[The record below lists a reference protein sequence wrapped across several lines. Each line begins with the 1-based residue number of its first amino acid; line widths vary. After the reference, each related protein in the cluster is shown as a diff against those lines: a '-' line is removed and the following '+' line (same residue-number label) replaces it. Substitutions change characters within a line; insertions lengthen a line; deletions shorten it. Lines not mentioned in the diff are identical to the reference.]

1 MPSTQEYITHKF
13 NAPPIPSDMNKLPPI
28 QGQSTLK
35 QLEQIANT
43 TVDQTNYAG
52 YQSTVSA
59 PPGQAKTQ
67 KKPRRR
73 RKKKKPVEQ
82 PTESTL
88 EVSDKL
94 PTISAGQNNNQPVN
108 EVPLPTAAPP
118 PSEPYK
124 PIDMNQLIREEQEK
138 QRQINELLGSNV
150 IPVTSLYSIIKLTF
164 NKGQNYRRTTKA
176 RKNTNG
182 KKFGGGASS
191 GNSLYTG

>member
-1 MPSTQEYITHKF
+1 MLLTQEYITPKF
-13 NAPPIPSDMNKLPPI
+13 DAFLIRLDMNKLPPI

-43 TVDQTNYAG
+43 NVDQTSYAG
-52 YQSTVSA
+52 DQSAASA
-59 PPGQAKTQ
+59 PPSQSETQ

-73 RKKKKPVEQ
+73 RKKKKPAEQ

-88 EVSDKL
+88 EVSDQL

-108 EVPLPTAAPP
+108 EVPLPTAAP

-150 IPVTSLYSIIKLTF
+150 IPV
-164 NKGQNYRRTTKA
+164 
-176 RKNTNG
+176 
-182 KKFGGGASS
+182 
-191 GNSLYTG
+191 

>member
-1 MPSTQEYITHKF
+1 
-13 NAPPIPSDMNKLPPI
+13 MNKLPPI

-43 TVDQTNYAG
+43 TIDQTNYAG
-52 YQSTVSA
+52 DQSTVSA
-59 PPGQAKTQ
+59 PPGQSETQ

-88 EVSDKL
+88 EVSDQL
-94 PTISAGQNNNQPVN
+94 PTISAGQNNDQPVN

-150 IPVTSLYSIIKLTF
+150 IPVTS
-164 NKGQNYRRTTKA
+164 
-176 RKNTNG
+176 
-182 KKFGGGASS
+182 
-191 GNSLYTG
+191 

>member
-1 MPSTQEYITHKF
+1 MGTH
-13 NAPPIPSDMNKLPPI
+13 PIFESDFDCLTDMNKLPPI

-52 YQSTVSA
+52 DQSTVSA
-59 PPGQAKTQ
+59 PPGQSETQ

-88 EVSDKL
+88 EVSDQL
-94 PTISAGQNNNQPVN
+94 PTISAGQTNNQPVN
-108 EVPLPTAAPP
+108 EVPLPTAAAPP

-150 IPVTSLYSIIKLTF
+150 IPVKTIEELRKPEKIRMVKNSAVEPHPETVYIQVNIKQ
-164 NKGQNYRRTTKA
+164 K
-176 RKNTNG
+176 
-182 KKFGGGASS
+182 
-191 GNSLYTG
+191 